1 MRALVLEKF
10 HRMQVVDLPDP
21 RPGPGEVLLRIAAT
35 GICGSDLHG
44 YTGENG
50 RRSPGQVMGH
60 ESAGTIAAL
69 GEGVDGARFP
79 LGAPATFNPVVVPA
93 AQQEEYAGREQ
104 HCPDKTVIGVAADVR
119 AAFADLLAVPAR
131 NVHLLDG
138 SLPLALGALVE
149 PLAVSVHAVRRG
161 LRLGEAPRRV
171 LVLGGGPIGQS
182 IVLALRMEGVEQIV
196 LSEPDPGRRALCAG
210 LGAQVLDPAEGA
222 VAQQAEAALGGPA
235 DLALDAVGIT
245 PTLADALAATRPGG
259 TVVLVG
265 MGAQRLDVAA
275 FEVSTQERTVTGSF
289 TYSAQEFADAA
300 AWIGDHADLAATLV
314 SRTVPLAQAPET
326 FAALAH
332 GDGTPGK
339 VLVSF
344 TEEEGR

>member
-1 MRALVLEKF
+1 MRALMLEDF

-21 RPGPGEVLLRIAAT
+21 RPGPGEVMLRIAAT

-50 RRSPGQVMGH
+50 RRVPGQVMGH

-69 GEGVDGARFP
+69 GEGVDAGRFP
-79 LGAPATFNPVVVPA
+79 LGAPATFNPVVVPP

-104 HCPDKTVIGVAADVR
+104 HCPDKTVIGVAAEVR
-119 AAFADLLAVPAR
+119 AAFADLLVVPAR
-131 NVHLLDG
+131 NVHLLAD
-138 SLPLALGALVE
+138 SLPLELGALVE
-149 PLAVSVHAVRRG
+149 PLAVGVHAVRRG
-161 LRLGEAPRRV
+161 LHLAGRPGRV

-182 IVLALRMEGVEQIV
+182 VVLALRAEGVEQIV
-196 LSEPDPGRRALCAG
+196 LSEPDPARRDLCAR
-210 LGAQVLDPAEGA
+210 LGAQVLDPAEGT
-222 VAQQAEAALGGPA
+222 VAQQAAAALGGPA

-245 PTLADALAATRPGG
+245 PTLADALVATRPGG

-289 TYSAQEFADAA
+289 TYCAQEFADAA
-300 AWIGDHADLAATLV
+300 AWIGEHAELAATLV
-314 SRTVPLAQAPET
+314 SRTVPLAEAPEA
-326 FAALAH
+326 FAALAG

-344 TEEEGR
+344 TQEEGR